1 MKLSKYQHTVTVTD
15 RDSTTVSL
23 NCDHSLSHV
32 EIKVEVTLNII
43 HYIPVHVVNALPDDV
58 EPRVRRDGALH
69 VF

>member
-1 MKLSKYQHTVTVTD
+1 MKLSKYRHTVTVTD

-32 EIKVEVTLNII
+32 EIKVEVTLTLSTL
-43 HYIPVHVVNALPDDV
+43 PVHVVNALPDDV